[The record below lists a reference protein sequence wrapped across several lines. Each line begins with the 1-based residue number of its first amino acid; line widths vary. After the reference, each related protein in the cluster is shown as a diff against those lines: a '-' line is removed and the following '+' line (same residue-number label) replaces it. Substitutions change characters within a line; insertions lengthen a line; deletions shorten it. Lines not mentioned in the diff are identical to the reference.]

1 VRDIDTGDIL
11 GTDSK
16 LKAGAAA
23 SISLS
28 VDVPSPSTGTG
39 DALIADGT
47 DVALIRATILDAAG
61 EKITSVCRIEFP
73 VDLPGP
79 APD

>member
-1 VRDIDTGDIL
+1 MRDIDTGDII

-23 SISLS
+23 SIFLS
-28 VDVPSPSTGTG
+28 VDVPSPRTGTG

>member
-1 VRDIDTGDIL
+1 MRDIDTGDII

-28 VDVPSPSTGTG
+28 VDVPSHSTGTG